1 MGKQWS
7 VVSGGQANEKLKLGK
22 QKVERDY
29 RTTDCREEMGDR
41 RWQIT
46 ARPCRSQRS

>member
-29 RTTDCREEMGDR
+29 RTAVR
-41 RWQIT
+41 RWEI
-46 ARPCRSQRS
+46 ADGRSQRGHAAAK